1 MRLPYGW
8 LQEFVKLDVT
18 PEEACNYLI
27 MLGFA
32 DAEVIPNEW
41 DCLDNFIVGRA
52 TRVEGHPTDS
62 HLKVVEVNVG
72 YTNLTSVCGAPK
84 IEEGVLYA
92 VAMPGARLAS
102 GRVVDAAPVSGV
114 NSECV
119 LCSSWETW
127 LDDSKDEL
135 FAIDTEL
142 APGVKLIEALKLD
155 EPVIELEVTPN
166 RGDCLGLIGIARELA
181 AVFGKELI
189 IPEPSLS
196 EDGSEI
202 EDLVTVEVADSD
214 ACPRYG
220 AIALE
225 DAVVRGSRAEM
236 RARLRLAGLRPI
248 SNIVDATNMVLVE
261 TGHPL
266 HAFDMDKLSG
276 GGIVVRRAKTGEGI
290 IGLDGAEYKLSEN
303 DLVIA
308 DKEKPVAIAGIIGG
322 ENSEVGLGTRRV
334 LLEGAFFNPPT
345 IWRTSKRLGITTEAS
360 LRFARTVDIGA
371 ILYVLARTAA
381 IIQKNMKCR
390 VSKGMVDVYP
400 DPVPPRHI
408 LANPKRINRLLGT
421 SIPEQE
427 ICDYLE
433 RLGFLVSPGK
443 DLEIVVPTRR
453 SDVES
458 EADIAEEVARLYGYD
473 RIATTTTM
481 TCQAYGKLPLETQL
495 AGLARNTLTGM
506 GLTEI
511 VSDAMSGP
519 RGLEPYGLSGE
530 TMVEIRNPVGVENSI
545 LRRSLVP
552 GLVGALVKN
561 ERIDREEVALFELGK
576 VYTKNGSDFA
586 ESYKLAVGLS
596 GVMQPRA
603 WYAGARRVDFYDL
616 KGILEALAASFDL
629 KLGFEAGGYSLLH
642 PGRRAAVNLIDGNE
656 VTPIGCLGELAPSVS
671 EAVGARRRV
680 YVAEIDFEAL
690 VRPASKPRKYRE
702 IQKFPAVKRDIA
714 VVVPQSVVDSSIRGV
729 ILAEGGSLV
738 ESVETFDIYEGEQ
751 IPEGTKSLAY
761 GIVFRSPS
769 KTLTEQEIDDLQ
781 KRMEERLASEF
792 GGRIRTKE

>member
-18 PEEACNYLI
+18 PEEACDYLI

-32 DAEVIPNEW
+32 DAKVIPNEW

-52 TRVEGHPTDS
+52 TRVSGHPSDP

-72 YTNLTSVCGAPK
+72 YTNLTSVCGAPV
-84 IEEGVLYA
+84 ISEGVLYA
-92 VAMPGARLAS
+92 VAMPGARLGS
-102 GRVVDAAPVSGV
+102 GRTVDAAEVSGV

-135 FAIDTEL
+135 FAIDMEV
-142 APGVKLIEALKLD
+142 APGIRLIEALRLD

-196 EDGSEI
+196 EDGSPI
-202 EDLVTVEVADSD
+202 GRLVTVEVADSD

-225 DAVVRGSRAEM
+225 DVKVRGSRAET

-248 SNIVDATNMVLVE
+248 SNIVDATNTVLIE

-266 HAFDMDKLSG
+266 HAFDMDKISG
-276 GGIVVRRAKTGEGI
+276 GGIVVRRAKGGEKI
-290 IGLDGAEYKLSEN
+290 VGLDGAEYKLTAD

-322 ENSEVGLGTRRV
+322 ENSEVGAGTKRV
-334 LLEGAFFNPPT
+334 LLEGAFFDPPS

-360 LRFARTVDIGA
+360 LRFARTVDVGA

-381 IIQKNMKCR
+381 SIQKSTKCR
-390 VSKGMVDVYP
+390 VARGMVDVYP
-400 DPVPPRHI
+400 NPVAPRHV

-443 DLEIVVPTRR
+443 DLEVVVPTRR

-473 RIATTTTM
+473 RIGTTTTM
-481 TCQAYGKLPLETQL
+481 TCQAYGKIPPETQL
-495 AGLARNTLTGM
+495 ATLARNTLTGM

-519 RGLEPYGLSGE
+519 RGLEPYGLPMD

-545 LRRSLVP
+545 LRCSLIP
-552 GLVGALVKN
+552 GLVGALRKN
-561 ERIDREEVALFELGK
+561 ERIGREEVALFELGK
-576 VYTKNGSDFA
+576 VYAKKGADFD
-586 ESYKLAVGLS
+586 ESYRLAIGLS
-596 GVMQPRA
+596 GTRQPRA
-603 WYAGARRVDFYDL
+603 WYAGARGFDFYDI
-616 KGILEALAASFDL
+616 KGILEAVAASLDL
-629 KLGFEAGGYSLLH
+629 EFGFEAGGYDFLH
-642 PGRRAAVNLIDGNE
+642 AGRKAAVSLRQGDGAI
-656 VTPIGCLGELAPSVS
+656 PIGCLGELGQAVS
-671 EAVGARRRV
+671 DAVGTRRRI
-680 YVAEIDFEAL
+680 YVAEIDFQTL
-690 VRPASKPRKYRE
+690 IRPALKPRKYRE

-714 VVVPQSVVDSSIRGV
+714 VVVPQSVVDSSIRKV

-769 KTLTEQEIDDLQ
+769 KTLTEEEIDGLQ
-781 KRMEERLASEF
+781 KRMEKRLASEF